1 MKRLINPRLSLICA
15 ISAICGIVACHELLF
30 GNWIVA
36 AVCLCVIAVVVVVS
50 LCRKSGAWKF
60 AAFALA
66 VFILAS
72 SLFGCGYVL
81 RGETENYLQEGTL
94 VGRVTDIGRNGKI
107 SNVIYLEKSTLDGE
121 KVQGRVKVYTY
132 DGEQFHSGDVVKI
145 NGTLRTAYAVQ
156 DEINTYHIRYGVR
169 HEFSDIEVVSV
180 TEGRLNLGEIIRK
193 YVYDV
198 TVEYMPLN
206 GDVAYALLTGDRNAM
221 DTEKEWAFSAAGIIH
236 LLVVSG
242 LHVGFVITVFGFV
255 LKLFKLHPLA
265 ELAILLVPLLF
276 YAYVC
281 GFSPSVM
288 RAVIM
293 SCCVY
298 FARALFG
305 KYDLLTSLCWAVTL
319 ILLAQP
325 FHLYD
330 MGFQLS
336 VMSVFGISTLY
347 FQFDRWILR
356 KIKNRVLNWLC
367 GTLLMSF
374 SCTFATAFIL
384 AYNSDSIAYLGIFVN
399 VIAIP
404 LVFVSFV
411 LCFVGLLPSFFHHAL
426 WLSDHILEV
435 VTRAA
440 KFVEALNASLNFV
453 IAIVGIIVCI
463 VFLFVVGGYVNLKK
477 KGKVIAYVTCFVLT
491 AICLVTPFVPSR
503 CTNSVRVF
511 FGYRDTVVVAT
522 SQDNQSAYISNFN
535 DSYASFY
542 AERWLNGRYTV
553 ATVYIPDVS
562 VADAD
567 SLRSF
572 CCGFHVEKV
581 YLLNYSDNAAVLNE
595 MERLNVP
602 VYRVQPN
609 AVYGDSVKV
618 QAVYDGGLAAV
629 VVKTGT
635 VTVANVLCEESKAI
649 HFARSRT
656 DVDYYAVSSNDV
668 EAFDELCLRTLS
680 FYQQNFATNFGANKY
695 GNFTIKQKDD
705 KIILNFRRN

>member
-1 MKRLINPRLSLICA
+1 MKKLINPRLSLICA

-30 GNWIVA
+30 GNWVVA
-36 AVCLCVIAVVVVVS
+36 AVCLGVIAAVVIVS
-50 LCRKSGAWKF
+50 LCQKSGAWKF

-72 SLFGCGYVL
+72 SSFGCGYVL
-81 RGETENYLQEGTL
+81 RGETENVQQEGVL
-94 VGRVTDIGRNGKI
+94 MGRVTDIGRNGNI
-107 SNVIYLEKSTLDGE
+107 SNVLYLEKCTLDGE
-121 KVQGRVKVYTY
+121 KLQGRVKVNTY
-132 DGEQFHSGDVVKI
+132 DGEQFHSGDIVKI
-145 NGTLRTAYAVQ
+145 SGTLRTAYAVQ
-156 DEINTYHIRYGVR
+156 DEINSYYIRYGVR
-169 HEFSDIEVVSV
+169 YEFSDIEVISI
-180 TEGRLNLGEIIRK
+180 TEGKLNLGETVRK

-198 TVEYMPLN
+198 MAEYMPLN

-221 DTEKEWAFSAAGIIH
+221 DAEKESAFAAAGIIH

-281 GFSPSVM
+281 GFAPSVM

-356 KIKNRVLNWLC
+356 KIKNRALNWLC

-374 SCTFATAFIL
+374 SCTFATAFII
-384 AYNSDSIAYLGIFVN
+384 AYNENAIAYLGIFVN
-399 VIAIP
+399 IIAIP

-411 LCFVGLLPSFFHHAL
+411 LSFVGLLPSFFHHVL
-426 WLSDHILEV
+426 WLPDHVLEV
-435 VTRAA
+435 VTRVA
-440 KFVEALNASLNFV
+440 KFAESLNTALDFV
-453 IAIVGIIVCI
+453 IAIVGIVVSI
-463 VFLFVVGGYVNLKK
+463 VFLFVVGGYVNFKK
-477 KGKVIAYVTCFVLT
+477 KGKVVAYVTCLVVT
-491 AICLVTPFVPSR
+491 AICLVSPFIPSR

-511 FGYRDTVVVAT
+511 FGYRDTIVVAT

-535 DSYASFY
+535 DSYVEFY
-542 AERWLNGRYTV
+542 AERWLSGRYSV

-562 VADAD
+562 VTDVD
-567 SLRSF
+567 SLSSF

-581 YLLNYSDNAAVLNE
+581 YLLNYGDNAAVFNE
-595 MERLNVP
+595 MERLNIP
-602 VYRVQPN
+602 VYRVQSN

-618 QAVYDGGLAAV
+618 QAVYDGSLAAV

-635 VTVANVLCEESKAI
+635 VTVANVLCQESKAI
-649 HFARSRT
+649 RFAQSRT
-656 DVDYYAVSSNDV
+656 DVDYFAVSCDDV
-668 EAFDELCLRTLS
+668 AAFDALGLRTLS